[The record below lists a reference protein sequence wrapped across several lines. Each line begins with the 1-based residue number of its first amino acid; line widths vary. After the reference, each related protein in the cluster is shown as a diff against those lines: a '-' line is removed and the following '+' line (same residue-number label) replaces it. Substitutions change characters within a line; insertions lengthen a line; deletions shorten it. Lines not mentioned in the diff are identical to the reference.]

1 MLPPLEMSKVDGN
14 TPALVGADLYEAI
27 CLRVDEET
35 YRQIDSGID
44 LGEDGIPVTG
54 DDIVDSWERELTR
67 GIE

>member
-1 MLPPLEMSKVDGN
+1 MSKVDGN
-14 TPALVGADLYEAI
+14 TPALTGTDLYEAI
-27 CLRVDEET
+27 CLRVDEKT

-44 LGEDGIPVTG
+44 LDENGVPVTG